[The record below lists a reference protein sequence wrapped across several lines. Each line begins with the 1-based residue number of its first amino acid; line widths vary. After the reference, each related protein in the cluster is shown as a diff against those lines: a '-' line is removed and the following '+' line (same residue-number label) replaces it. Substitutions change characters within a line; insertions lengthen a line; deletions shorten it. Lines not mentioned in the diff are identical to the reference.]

1 MIVGDKDPGLDTAA
15 MQATF
20 LAWHPNAQLVAI
32 PNCGHYPMQEC
43 PQYFTMI
50 VEDFL
55 RDAAA

>member
-1 MIVGDKDPGLDTAA
+1 

-20 LAWHPNAQLVAI
+20 LAWHPNARLVTI
-32 PNCGHYPMQEC
+32 PNCGHYPMQAC
-43 PQYFTMI
+43 PPYVAMI

>member
-1 MIVGDKDPGLDTAA
+1 MT
-15 MQATF
+15 
-20 LAWHPNAQLVAI
+20 I

-43 PQYFTMI
+43 PPYFAMI